1 MRLVNN
7 MSEKT
12 KDIILA
18 VVIGLAL
25 ATLLFYGLSK

>member
-7 MSEKT
+7 MNEKT

-25 ATLLFYGLSK
+25 ATLLFYQLSK